1 MIRTTRPEYS
11 TDELRAKAE
20 HYCARAERCPL
31 QVRQKLYQ
39 WGADEEQ
46 RQSILAHLE
55 EQNYIDTA
63 RFCRAYV
70 HDHYRINRW
79 PVEKIRAGLYQ
90 LRLSNDD
97 ICAALQQ
104 IAESPEE

>member
-1 MIRTTRPEYS
+1 MERKEYS

-39 WGADEEQ
+39 WGADGDTQ
-46 RQSILAHLE
+46 REILAHLE
-55 EQNYIDTA
+55 EHDYLNTA

-70 HDHYRINRW
+70 HDHYLLNRW
-79 PVEKIRAGLYQ
+79 TVEKIRAGLYQ
-90 LRLSNDD
+90 LRLPNDD
-97 ICAALQQ
+97 ISAALQQ
-104 IAESPEE
+104 IAESPQE

>member
-1 MIRTTRPEYS
+1 MHTKNQEYS
-11 TDELRAKAE
+11 LDELRAKAE

-39 WGADEEQ
+39 WGADSDTQ
-46 RQSILAHLE
+46 RTILTHLE
-55 EQNYIDTA
+55 EQGYVNTE

-70 HDHYRINRW
+70 HDHYLLNHW

-90 LRLSNDD
+90 LRLPNDD

-104 IAESPEE
+104 IVGSPQE